1 MTTPPP
7 PPGPGPES
15 YPSAGGDGLLR
26 PMNDD
31 DKTMGMIAH
40 GGPILVGFWAP
51 LLIMLIKKDSAFAQQ
66 EAKEAL
72 NFQIW
77 VAIGVAISI
86 PLFFIVIGIC
96 TLVLVLIGALV
107 FEVMGIMKVNSGEP
121 YRYPVNFRI
130 IK

>member
-26 PMNDD
+26 PMTDD

-77 VAIGVAISI
+77 VTIAATISAI
-86 PLFFIVIGIC
+86 LIVVIIGMC
-96 TLVLVLIGALV
+96 LLPVVLIVALV
-107 FEVMGIMKVNSGEP
+107 FEIMGIMKVNSGEP

-130 IK
+130 LK